1 MADLFLMVGLPGA
14 GKTTYAQKLAKETGV
29 VRFTPD
35 EWHIFLFGDDFHQ
48 VEQEIHD
55 SRHDRME
62 DLMWKVG
69 QDLLQKGVSVIL
81 DFGFWVEEQREEK
94 RLEAAALG
102 AETKV
107 CFLELGR
114 RIFHHHRGGYAGMGR
129 AVRAACKPLE
139 AYSLI
144 LKTENQPSGNPA
156 GWFFVFKEAKRGLS
170 KGDNPLTAS

>member
-14 GKTTYAQKLAKETGV
+14 GKTTYAQNLEEETGA

-55 SRHDRME
+55 SRHNRVE

-107 CFLELGR
+107 CFLDTPLEELLRRPEPGR

-129 AVRAACKPLE
+129 AVRTACKPLE

-156 GWFFVFKEAKRGLS
+156 GWFFCL
-170 KGDNPLTAS
+170 

>member
-107 CFLELGR
+107 CFLDTPLEELLR
-114 RIFHHHRGGYAGMGR
+114 RLER
-129 AVRAACKPLE
+129 RAAQNRDDVF
-139 AYSLI
+139 STI
-144 LKTENQPSGNPA
+144 TEEDMQAWAGLFEPPVNP
-156 GWFFVFKEAKRGLS
+156 WRHIRS
-170 KGDNPLTAS
+170 S

>member
-1 MADLFLMVGLPGA
+1 VADLFLMVGLPGA
-14 GKTTYAQKLAKETGV
+14 GKTTYAQKLAKETGA

-55 SRHDRME
+55 SRHNRVE

-107 CFLELGR
+107 CFLDTPLERSCCAVWSAAPPRTGTTYFPPSQR
-114 RIFHHHRGGYAGMGR
+114 RICRHGPGCSNR
-129 AVRAACKPLE
+129 L
-139 AYSLI
+139 
-144 LKTENQPSGNPA
+144 
-156 GWFFVFKEAKRGLS
+156 
-170 KGDNPLTAS
+170 